1 VTHPTRR
8 RRRRFSGVVLVA
20 VAVAVA
26 VGLAGAATAGA
37 QGAGP
42 AIEVVG
48 IDLTEFP
55 TVRLRVSL
63 SPEVAAPGL
72 TPEAFRITENGDP
85 VDAQFTP
92 LGDEVVSIML
102 TIDTSGSMGGPGI
115 DQAKLAA
122 VELLEV
128 LPDNVPVSVISFGMT
143 TQVVSPFTTDR
154 GESREAIQG
163 LVAEGGTVLYDS
175 LVLSAQESRTTA
187 AARRAVLLLTDGD
200 DSDST
205 ATLEDAVDA
214 LGSAIDDFYI
224 VSLET
229 EATNPEAIDELAEG
243 AGGRVIAAQD
253 PETLTA
259 TYIDLGQRIVN
270 QYEAVFTSTT
280 AAGVGRYEISVDGRE
295 GTGSLSLAL
304 PNRPTTDPQAAAQ
317 RALPGVLTSGVET
330 HTLQQDWVLWLGVA
344 LVGIALLT
352 ALVFAVPSIAEASG
366 GGAAAVRRRRDRKR
380 SLRSDAVVVDEGG
393 SGAERAFE
401 SMRDAATRV
410 ATRAVERTE
419 STGRI
424 DAALDRAGLIM
435 RAGEYVAVVVAVA
448 IGAAIAGYLFLGV
461 VGGVIGLLV
470 PILGSKAFLNFKAS
484 RRNKKFGDQ
493 LSDALMIMSGALR
506 SGFGVGQAIDT
517 VAEEMEDPVGSE
529 FRRAVLETRL
539 GRDIEDA
546 LGGIAHRVQN
556 EDFEWV
562 IDAMRINR
570 QVGGDLA
577 NILDQVGETIRSRNR
592 LKRQVAALTAEG
604 RISAMVLGSL
614 PIGMGLIL
622 YTSNPDYMAP
632 LFSRTI
638 GWIMLGIAV
647 GLLVTGALWLK
658 KMIDIEY

>member
-1 VTHPTRR
+1 MTHRTGRLRR
-8 RRRRFSGVVLVA
+8 RLLGIVLAVVV
-20 VAVAVA
+20 VA
-26 VGLAGAATAGA
+26 VGFAGAATAGA
-37 QGAGP
+37 QQAGP

-48 IDLTEFP
+48 VDLTQFP
-55 TVRLRVSL
+55 SMRLRLSL
-63 SPEVAAPGL
+63 SPQVAAPGL
-72 TPEAFRITENGDP
+72 TPEAFRITENGEP
-85 VDAQFTP
+85 VEAQFTP

-102 TIDTSGSMGGPGI
+102 TIDTSGSMAGAGI

-122 VELLEV
+122 IELLEV
-128 LPDNVPVSVISFGMT
+128 LPDNVPVGVISFGMT
-143 TQVVSPFTTDR
+143 TQVVSGFTTDR
-154 GESREAIQG
+154 DATSDAIEGLEAG
-163 LVAEGGTVLYDS
+163 GGTVLYDS
-175 LVLSAQESRTTA
+175 IVLSAQESATA
-187 AARRAVLLLTDGD
+187 PADRKAVLLLTDGD

-205 ATLEDAVDA
+205 ADLDGATEALESGV
-214 LGSAIDDFYI
+214 DDFFI

-229 EATNPEAIDELAEG
+229 ELTNREILDELAES

-253 PETLTA
+253 PEALTA
-259 TYIDLGQRIVN
+259 TYVDLGQRIVN
-270 QYEAVFTSTT
+270 QYEVVFTSTT
-280 AAGVGRYEISVDGRE
+280 SAGVGRYEISVDGRE

-304 PNRPTTDPQAAAQ
+304 PDRPTTTTQVAAP
-317 RALPGVLTSGVET
+317 RPIPGVLTSEVEP
-330 HTLQQDWVLWLGVA
+330 HTLQQDWVLWLGIALVGVA
-344 LVGIALLT
+344 LVT
-352 ALVFAVPSIAEASG
+352 VSVFAVPSIAEASG

-380 SLRSDAVVVDEGG
+380 SLQSDAVVVEEGG

-401 SMRDAATRV
+401 SMREAATRV

-424 DAALDRAGLIM
+424 DAALDRAGLVM
-435 RAGEYVAVVVAVA
+435 RAGEYVAMVVAVA

-461 VGGVIGLLV
+461 VGGAIGLLV
-470 PILGSKAFLNFKAS
+470 PLFGSKAFLDFKAS
-484 RRNKKFGDQ
+484 RRNNKFGDQ

-517 VAEEMEDPVGSE
+517 VAEEMEDPLGSE
-529 FRRAVLETRL
+529 FRRAILETRL

-546 LGGIAHRVQN
+546 LAGIAHRVQN

-604 RISAMVLGSL
+604 RISAMVLGFL

-622 YTSNPDYMAP
+622 FSSNPDYMDP

-638 GWIMLGIAV
+638 GWIMLGVAV